1 MSPLAAM
8 RASAIEASRVGRVR
22 VVSGLLVAVGGVAL
36 VVSGTTGRGDMGQVG
51 LGSLATAIAF
61 VLLGPVLARP
71 AGRALGAPA
80 RWMKGVTGQLAQ
92 ENAVRNPRRT
102 AGTATAL
109 VIGIGV
115 VAVFTVFGSSLRS
128 SIDQEVSRSF
138 GDTDLVV
145 RSTSFNGS
153 GVSPELVDAIG
164 DVDGVAS
171 VGALAFGDVAFA
183 GSDVTATVTDPA
195 ALDQVSDL
203 KVVAG
208 SIGDLGPTQVA
219 VSETSAR
226 DHGWTAGT
234 PVPVGFADGSTV
246 DATVGAVYQAK
257 GSVGDLIVPRSL
269 FDAHATRPLG
279 SQVVLVG
286 LQDGTDLTR
295 AEADVSTLARAA
307 GSPTVETRQEYLD
320 AVGAQV
326 NQMLTIVY
334 VLLALAVV
342 IALLGI
348 ANTLTL
354 SIHERTREL
363 GVLRAVG
370 QTRRQLR
377 SMIRWES
384 AVVATFGV
392 LAGLVLGTFIG
403 WGLVRS
409 GAETLDLPA
418 FSVPVGQMAVIAVV
432 GAAAGVLAA
441 VRPARRAARLQIL
454 DALTGD

>member
-1 MSPLAAM
+1 
-8 RASAIEASRVGRVR
+8 
-22 VVSGLLVAVGGVAL
+22 
-36 VVSGTTGRGDMGQVG
+36 
-51 LGSLATAIAF
+51 
-61 VLLGPVLARP
+61 
-71 AGRALGAPA
+71 
-80 RWMKGVTGQLAQ
+80 
-92 ENAVRNPRRT
+92 
-102 AGTATAL
+102 
-109 VIGIGV
+109 
-115 VAVFTVFGSSLRS
+115 
-128 SIDQEVSRSF
+128 
-138 GDTDLVV
+138 
-145 RSTSFNGS
+145 
-153 GVSPELVDAIG
+153 
-164 DVDGVAS
+164 
-171 VGALAFGDVAFA
+171 
-183 GSDVTATVTDPA
+183 
-195 ALDQVSDL
+195 
-203 KVVAG
+203 
-208 SIGDLGPTQVA
+208 
-219 VSETSAR
+219 
-226 DHGWTAGT
+226 
-234 PVPVGFADGSTV
+234 
-246 DATVGAVYQAK
+246 
-257 GSVGDLIVPRSL
+257 
-269 FDAHATRPLG
+269 
-279 SQVVLVG
+279 VLVG

-295 AEADVSTLARAA
+295 AEADVTTLARAA

-409 GAETLDLPA
+409 GAEALGLPA

-441 VRPARRAARLQIL
+441 VRPARRAARLRVL